1 MATIKEPTRKI
12 STNPLVKKVR
22 EYLTY
27 KKRIDQLTKD
37 QSVVKNE
44 LMSVVEE
51 QGIEDDKGHLWLELP
66 EEVDGY
72 VSLQRQ
78 RRVSQ
83 KLDMDTAVALLAA
96 KGLADRCIKPM
107 PTIDEDEVMAA
118 LYEGLLTEDDIDKM
132 FPKTI
137 TWAFV
142 PSKK

>member
-51 QGIEDDKGHLWLELP
+51 QGI
-66 EEVDGY
+66 
-72 VSLQRQ
+72 
-78 RRVSQ
+78 
-83 KLDMDTAVALLAA
+83 
-96 KGLADRCIKPM
+96 
-107 PTIDEDEVMAA
+107 
-118 LYEGLLTEDDIDKM
+118 
-132 FPKTI
+132 
-137 TWAFV
+137 
-142 PSKK
+142 

>member
-51 QGIEDDKGHLWLELP
+51 QGIEDDKGHLWLEQIGRAH
-66 EEVDGY
+66 V
-72 VSLQRQ
+72 
-78 RRVSQ
+78 
-83 KLDMDTAVALLAA
+83 
-96 KGLADRCIKPM
+96 
-107 PTIDEDEVMAA
+107 
-118 LYEGLLTEDDIDKM
+118 
-132 FPKTI
+132 
-137 TWAFV
+137 
-142 PSKK
+142 